1 MAVGGSA
8 AYVFTGSGS
17 TWTQTAELTPSD
29 ADYGF
34 DLSVSISGSTI
45 VVGAGGA
52 NNSQGAAYVFTE
64 SGSLWTQTAKL
75 TASDAA
81 AYDEFGSSVS
91 ISGDTVVVG
100 APTATVGANSLQGEA
115 YLFTEPGA
123 GWADMTETARLT
135 ASDAAADD
143 WFGSSV
149 SINGDTVMVGAPQ
162 AGVGTSASEGAV
174 YAFTEPGSGW
184 ANVTQTAK
192 LTAPDGNFGAGFG
205 QSLSMSSNTMVV
217 GASGITVGSN
227 SDQGAAYVFTES
239 ASGWASTTLT
249 AKLTASD
256 GAASGW
262 FGSSVS
268 ISGNTV
274 VVGSPS
280 ATVGGNGQQGA
291 AYVFLNR
298 PVATPT
304 VAGVSPSSGPSM
316 GGTTVTITGSNL
328 TGATAVYFGAVP
340 ATSFTVKWDSQITA
354 TSPAES
360 ASVVDVKV
368 TGPAGAST
376 TSSADQF
383 TYTGAGAEE
392 AKLAVSDGAAGDWF
406 GNSVAVSG
414 NTMVVGSPNAT
425 VGGATARV
433 RPTCSPSL
441 ARLGPRAPSSPH
453 PTGGANSARR
463 SRSAATPWSWERPAL
478 GGPTRGQE
486 RPTCSRSPPPV
497 GQT

>member
-1 MAVGGSA
+1 
-8 AYVFTGSGS
+8 
-17 TWTQTAELTPSD
+17 
-29 ADYGF
+29 
-34 DLSVSISGSTI
+34 
-45 VVGAGGA
+45 
-52 NNSQGAAYVFTE
+52 
-64 SGSLWTQTAKL
+64 
-75 TASDAA
+75 
-81 AYDEFGSSVS
+81 
-91 ISGDTVVVG
+91 
-100 APTATVGANSLQGEA
+100 
-115 YLFTEPGA
+115 
-123 GWADMTETARLT
+123 
-135 ASDAAADD
+135 
-143 WFGSSV
+143 
-149 SINGDTVMVGAPQ
+149 
-162 AGVGTSASEGAV
+162 
-174 YAFTEPGSGW
+174 
-184 ANVTQTAK
+184 
-192 LTAPDGNFGAGFG
+192 
-205 QSLSMSSNTMVV
+205 MVV

-368 TGPAGAST
+368 TGPAGARPPRRP
-376 TSSADQF
+376 TSSRI
-383 TYTGAGAEE
+383 
-392 AKLAVSDGAAGDWF
+392 L
-406 GNSVAVSG
+406 
-414 NTMVVGSPNAT
+414 
-425 VGGATARV
+425 ARV
-433 RPTCSPSL
+433 RKRPSSPFPMAQRVTGSATRLRSAATRWWWDRPTPRSAARPARARPTCSPSL